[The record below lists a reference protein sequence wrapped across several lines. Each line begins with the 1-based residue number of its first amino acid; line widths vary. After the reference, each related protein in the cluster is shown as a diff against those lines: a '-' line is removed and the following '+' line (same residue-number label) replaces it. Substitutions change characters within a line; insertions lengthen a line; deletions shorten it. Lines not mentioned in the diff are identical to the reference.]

1 MVIPFHPQP
10 SSFLFASL
18 FIFISFC
25 LAKVVLLSLYH
36 FEENVFAR
44 YGSNCGGRGGG
55 VWRFCCVTLKLTWS
69 PRRLFN
75 ILRIPSHQQFIGS
88 QFYYNPPF
96 YLQHSIIGNWSPLPF
111 PSENYAILHYPPSPF
126 PQTKMMTSSQVSVI
140 SIYTYTERSLSR
152 QTRPCSLLS
161 DHICR

>member
-18 FIFISFC
+18 LIFISFC

-44 YGSNCGGRGGG
+44 YGSNCGWGGG
-55 VWRFCCVTLKLTWS
+55 VWRFCNVTLKLTWS
-69 PRRLFN
+69 PRRLFI
-75 ILRIPSHQQFIGS
+75 ILMIPSHQQFIGS

-96 YLQHSIIGNWSPLPF
+96 YLQHSIIGNWSLLPF
-111 PSENYAILHYPPSPF
+111 PQKTTRSYIILRAPF
-126 PQTKMMTSSQVSVI
+126 SRRRMMTSSQVSVI
-140 SIYTYTERSLSR
+140 SIYTYIERILSR
-152 QTRPCSLLS
+152 QTRRCSLIS
-161 DHICR
+161 DYICR